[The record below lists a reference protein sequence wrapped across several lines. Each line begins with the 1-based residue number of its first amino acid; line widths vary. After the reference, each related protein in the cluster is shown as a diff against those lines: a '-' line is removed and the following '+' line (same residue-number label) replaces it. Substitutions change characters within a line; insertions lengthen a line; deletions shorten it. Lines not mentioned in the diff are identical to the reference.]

1 MTSVKIINIPVI
13 LGVYFFIFI
22 LFQTLATEMLEN
34 YFHPTDQS
42 KIVSLENSALR
53 KKCGNELSNV
63 ALSLTGSTIPEKSM
77 NHLKKASIYMLQNI
91 TFLSLN

>member
-1 MTSVKIINIPVI
+1 
-13 LGVYFFIFI
+13 
-22 LFQTLATEMLEN
+22 MLEN
-34 YFHPTDQS
+34 YFHPTDKS

-77 NHLKKASIYMLQNI
+77 NQLKKASIYMLQNI
-91 TFLSLN
+91 TFLSLNSIGIKYLLIIN